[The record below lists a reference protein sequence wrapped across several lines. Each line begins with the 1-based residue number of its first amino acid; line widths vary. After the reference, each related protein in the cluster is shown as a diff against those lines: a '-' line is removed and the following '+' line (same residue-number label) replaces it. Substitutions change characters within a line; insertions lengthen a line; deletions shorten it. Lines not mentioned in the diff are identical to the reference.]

1 MRFGN
6 NSESLARRRIL
17 QDGQVEISERAFNCI
32 FGGMLLWGLLLNYG
46 IVALFGK
53 RFAYIAANGSTS
65 LFLIAYFISAFVGS
79 ALIATPKPSLSFLGY
94 NLIVVPIGFEL
105 CLVTEGFANDT
116 IRTAVLLTI
125 IFSLSFMIIANIWPG
140 FFSRLGTVLLSA
152 LLIGVIGGLILAIAY
167 GRTYRSEWIFA
178 GIFALYIGYDWHL
191 ASTCARTLDNAIDMA
206 ASMYLD
212 LINLFLRVLSIL
224 ARSKKRD

>member
-105 CLVTEGFANDT
+105 CLVTEGFAGSPGIAFLFRVMWFVSQRICSSFPVMFMGRRSAS
-116 IRTAVLLTI
+116 IR
-125 IFSLSFMIIANIWPG
+125 
-140 FFSRLGTVLLSA
+140 
-152 LLIGVIGGLILAIAY
+152 
-167 GRTYRSEWIFA
+167 
-178 GIFALYIGYDWHL
+178 
-191 ASTCARTLDNAIDMA
+191 
-206 ASMYLD
+206 
-212 LINLFLRVLSIL
+212 
-224 ARSKKRD
+224 